1 MEVTSIREAM
11 YYQPHGSDIM
21 CSLCPKKC
29 VIADRETGFCRVRKN
44 IGGKL
49 YAQNYADCSSYAL
62 DPIEKK
68 PLYHFYPGS
77 LILSL
82 GTWGCNFSCTF
93 CQNWQIA
100 QASPSTRSLPP
111 DKAVEMAK
119 QYESKGNIGIAYTY
133 SEPSVWYEYVLDTA
147 VAARRAGLKNVLVTN
162 GFINPEPLQALLPY
176 IDALN
181 IDVKAFSNEFY
192 HTVCAGGLESVKQTV
207 ERAASACHVEIT
219 TLLVPELNDDRAEI
233 DALAQWLARI
243 NPNIPLHFSR
253 YFPNHKMDRPPTPD
267 STMVMAQQ
275 IANQYL
281 NYVYLG
287 NMSGDGGNTYCPQC
301 SQLVID
307 RSVFHS
313 YLVDHNNCPQC
324 GSVISIIGE
333 TSFNPF

>member
-1 MEVTSIREAM
+1 MREAL
-11 YYQPHGSDIM
+11 YYQLHGPGVM
-21 CSLCPKKC
+21 CSLCPKQC
-29 VIADRETGFCRVRKN
+29 IITEGRTGFCRVRKN
-44 IGGKL
+44 IGNKL
-49 YAQNYADCSSYAL
+49 YAQNYAACSSYAL

-100 QASPSTRSLPP
+100 QESPRTRSLMPES
-111 DKAVEMAK
+111 AVEMAK

-147 VAARRAGLKNVLVTN
+147 KAVQRAGLKNVLVTN

-181 IDVKAFSNEFY
+181 IDVKAFNNEFY
-192 HTVCAGGLESVKQTV
+192 QTICAGSLSSVKRTV
-207 ERAASACHVEIT
+207 EVAAQACHVEIT
-219 TLLVPELNDDRAEI
+219 TLLVPGLNDDRAEI
-233 DALAQWLARI
+233 DKLSQWLADI

-253 YFPNHKMDRPPTPD
+253 YFPNHKMDVPSTPE
-267 STMVMAQQ
+267 STMEMAQD
-275 IANQYL
+275 IAAQYL

-287 NMSGDGGNTYCPQC
+287 NMNGDGGNTYCPQC
-301 SQLVID
+301 SQLLIE
-307 RSVFHS
+307 RSEFHS
-313 YLVDHNNCPQC
+313 YLVDGSHCPQC
-324 GSVISIIGE
+324 GNKINIVGE
-333 TSFNPF
+333 TSSNSL

>member
-1 MEVTSIREAM
+1 MREAM
-11 YYQPHGSDIM
+11 YYQRHGSDIK
-21 CSLCPKKC
+21 CSLCPKGC
-29 VIADRETGFCRVRKN
+29 IITEGRTGFCRVRKN
-44 IGGKL
+44 IGNKL
-49 YAQNYADCSSYAL
+49 YTENYAACSSYAL

-100 QASPSTRSLPP
+100 QDSPSTQSLMPE
-111 DKAVEMAK
+111 KAVEMAK
-119 QYESKGNIGIAYTY
+119 QYEGRGNIGIAYTY

-147 VAARRAGLKNVLVTN
+147 KAIRNAGLKNVLVTN

-181 IDVKAFSNEFY
+181 IDVKAFNNEFY
-192 HTVCAGGLESVKQTV
+192 RSVCAGGLESVKKTV
-207 ERAASACHVEIT
+207 ELAASACHVEIT
-219 TLLVPELNDDRAEI
+219 TLLVPGLNDDRAEI
-233 DALAQWLARI
+233 DELAQWLAGI

-253 YFPNHKMDRPPTPD
+253 YFPNHKMDAPPTPE
-267 STMVMAQQ
+267 STMKMAHQ
-275 IANQYL
+275 IARQYL

-287 NMSGDGGNTYCPQC
+287 NMGGDGGNTYCPQC

-307 RSVFHS
+307 RSRLHS
-313 YLVDHNNCPQC
+313 YLVHNNNCPQC
-324 GSVISIIGE
+324 GIIINIIGE
-333 TSFNPF
+333 VSF